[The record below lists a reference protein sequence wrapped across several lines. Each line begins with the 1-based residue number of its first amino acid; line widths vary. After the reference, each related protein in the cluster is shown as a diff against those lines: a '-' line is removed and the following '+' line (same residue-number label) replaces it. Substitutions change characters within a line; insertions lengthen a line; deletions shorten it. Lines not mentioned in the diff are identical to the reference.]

1 MKNINIT
8 YGWLLLFGIVV
19 GCSVDKAP
27 AVKKEAPQINSAPY
41 LLAAEPEDGLGVS
54 AARKAVK
61 DQDAVVVIGR
71 IGGSLNPWVDNR
83 VAFQIVDPS
92 LPSCSDCKEG
102 ESCSCKTPWD
112 YCCETDKLPD
122 AMALVQFVDEK
133 GDVIKQDARAFFGV
147 TELQTVMVQGV
158 AERDDAGNLTILA
171 DKLFVKE

>member
-102 ESCSCKTPWD
+102 NPAAVKRLGTIAVKPINYRMPW
-112 YCCETDKLPD
+112 
-122 AMALVQFVDEK
+122 
-133 GDVIKQDARAFFGV
+133 RSS
-147 TELQTVMVQGV
+147 
-158 AERDDAGNLTILA
+158 NLLT
-171 DKLFVKE
+171 KREM